1 MDDPVKWPHPNPAVA
16 MRTKIAKKS
25 ISASSRRARPAP
37 KSPKAT
43 RDPDATRLRIMQSA
57 IEEFS
62 TAGFGG
68 ARVDRISK
76 RAGTADRMLYYYYG
90 NKERL
95 FSSVIEKAYADLLRA
110 EQQLRLDDAEPEDGL
125 RQLIAFTWNY
135 YVEHP
140 EFIRLLNSE
149 NLHQGRNVKRARRIG
164 ALSHPFLHILK
175 QLLNRGAKAGV
186 FRPDADPVRMY
197 MTIAALGYF
206 YLSNRYTLSHFLNF
220 DLMTQAN
227 QRDWLAH
234 ITTVVMAYLR
244 KA

>member
-1 MDDPVKWPHPNPAVA
+1 
-16 MRTKIAKKS
+16 MRSKTAKN
-25 ISASSRRARPAP
+25 ISASSRKARRTPNVP
-37 KSPKAT
+37 KT
-43 RDPDATRLRIMQSA
+43 RRDPDATRLRILQAA

-62 TAGFGG
+62 TSGYGG

-95 FSSVIEKAYADLLRA
+95 FRVVIEKAYADLLHA

-135 YVEHP
+135 YLDHP

-149 NLHQGRNVKRARRIG
+149 NLQQGRNLKRASRVG

-175 QLLNRGAKAGV
+175 RLLSRGAKAGV
-186 FRPDADPVRMY
+186 FRRGADPARIY
-197 MTIAALGYF
+197 ITIAALGYF
-206 YLSNRYTLSHFLNF
+206 YLSNRYTLSNFLNF
-220 DLMTQAN
+220 DLMTGAN
-227 QRDWLAH
+227 RRNWLAH
-234 ITTVVMAYLR
+234 ITELVLDYLR